1 METNNQVRDWLNMP
15 PSGCISEML
24 ALPKHKCGLGIPSFL
39 DVAERLWLRK
49 RFSFKNSNQRVLR
62 QMWSE
67 SSKDH
72 VRMDA
77 IASESDKISTA
88 TTILRNQQMAGKEA
102 HFLGLKMQGESPKV
116 IIESISRKNLTSWN
130 NLAEH
135 LPQFLFQFARK
146 ALQQQLPTAS
156 NLYRWKKLQSP
167 MCTLCGMNRPQTN
180 LHVLSN
186 CSSQKALDRYT
197 QRHNSI
203 LSIVAHWIASSKP
216 GNAEL
221 FVDLPSASFGSI
233 DEVFRTCVR
242 PDLILCNGNDNVL
255 VLELS
260 VCHESNLQKTKL
272 YKQHKYMNIL
282 ENLTLKFSNCAVEL
296 YTMEVSVLGFQSD
309 LSEFCSAARL
319 PDLPDCIKT
328 EISRV
333 AINTSYNIYR
343 LRNSAE

>member
-1 METNNQVRDWLNMP
+1 M
-15 PSGCISEML
+15 
-24 ALPKHKCGLGIPSFL
+24 
-39 DVAERLWLRK
+39 LRK

-77 IASESDKISTA
+77 IASKSDKISTA

-102 HFLGLKMQGESPKV
+102 HFLGLKMQGESSKV
-116 IIESISRKNLTSWN
+116 IIESITRKNLTSWN

-186 CSSQKALDRYT
+186 CSSQKALGSLHAATQLHLVDRCSLDRFFET
-197 QRHNSI
+197 RECRA
-203 LSIVAHWIASSKP
+203 LRGPAV
-216 GNAEL
+216 
-221 FVDLPSASFGSI
+221 
-233 DEVFRTCVR
+233 CVIR
-242 PDLILCNGNDNVL
+242 FD
-255 VLELS
+255 
-260 VCHESNLQKTKL
+260 
-272 YKQHKYMNIL
+272 
-282 ENLTLKFSNCAVEL
+282 
-296 YTMEVSVLGFQSD
+296 
-309 LSEFCSAARL
+309 
-319 PDLPDCIKT
+319 
-328 EISRV
+328 
-333 AINTSYNIYR
+333 
-343 LRNSAE
+343 